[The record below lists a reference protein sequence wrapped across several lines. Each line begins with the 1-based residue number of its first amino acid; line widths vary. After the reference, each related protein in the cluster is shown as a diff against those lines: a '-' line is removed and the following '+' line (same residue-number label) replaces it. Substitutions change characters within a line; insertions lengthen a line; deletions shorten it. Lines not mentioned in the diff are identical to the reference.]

1 MTAATPPQ
9 PKTKKSRASRMD
21 LVSERLIKDEQII
34 VTGVVSN
41 GIYWKA
47 IAVFIFAI
55 IVAIFIAFELGVF
68 FAVVAVLTAIYAIIM
83 KEILTLVVTNKRIL
97 VRYGILQ
104 VDIVDIHFDKVE
116 SVELARMLP
125 GYLLGY
131 SNVVIMGTGSRI
143 IVMPYIENGVEV
155 RRAFNEMTLNRSAEM
170 PPTPV
175 IVVEQKN

>member
-1 MTAATPPQ
+1 MTAPTPSKPAASAAR
-9 PKTKKSRASRMD
+9 KTREALIR
-21 LVSERLIKDEQII
+21 ERLLTDEKVIANATI
-34 VTGVVSN
+34 SS
-41 GIYWKA
+41 GIFWKA

-55 IVAIFIAFELGVF
+55 VVAVFFAKELGVF
-68 FAVVAVLTAIYAIIM
+68 FAIVSVLMAVYAIIL
-83 KEILTLVVTNKRIL
+83 KEVLLFIVTNKRIM
-97 VRYGILQ
+97 VRYGLLQ

-131 SNVVIMGTGSRI
+131 SNIVVVGTGGRV
-143 IVMPYIENGVEV
+143 IVIPYIENGVAL

-175 IVVEQKN
+175 VVVEQKS

>member
-1 MTAATPPQ
+1 ME
-9 PKTKKSRASRMD
+9 
-21 LVSERLIKDEQII
+21 LVSERLIKGEEII
-34 VTGVVSN
+34 VNGVVSN

-47 IAVFIFAI
+47 IAVFIFAVI
-55 IVAIFIAFELGVF
+55 LAIFFAFELGVF
-68 FAVVAVLTAIYAIIM
+68 FALVAVLTAIYAIIM

-131 SNVVIMGTGSRI
+131 SNVVIMGTGSRV
-143 IVMPYIENGVEV
+143 IVMPYFENGVEI
-155 RRAFNEMTLNRSAEM
+155 RRAFNEMTLNRSASL
-170 PPTPV
+170 PPQPVV
-175 IVVEQKN
+175 IVNEKPAG